1 MKLTHVISISS
12 DHVKISLN
20 SKETCQER
28 IAIFLEFLQEIWH
41 AYGFNQQEKKGARSK
56 KIQENLQKLKA
67 HGSMA
72 QTHGSDGSGSN

>member
-1 MKLTHVISISS
+1 MRVYQ
-12 DHVKISLN
+12 
-20 SKETCQER
+20 ETYGNFLGIFARNLAR
-28 IAIFLEFLQEIWH
+28 IWVQSAR
-41 AYGFNQQEKKGARSK
+41 KKGARSK